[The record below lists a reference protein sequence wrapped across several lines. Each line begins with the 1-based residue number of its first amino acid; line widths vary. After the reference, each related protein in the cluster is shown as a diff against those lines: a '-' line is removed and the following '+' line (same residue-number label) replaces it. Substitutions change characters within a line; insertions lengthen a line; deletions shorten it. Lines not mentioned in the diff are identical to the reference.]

1 MSSESDELRAE
12 RVQNWQKLIEEHS
25 RSGLSV
31 PAFCRNRRVSA
42 TSFYQWRK
50 KLQQVSG
57 PTVPV
62 LVPVK
67 LLSDDH
73 RPKTAAI
80 SSCVQVLTPSGI
92 SLAVSAIASE
102 EELVKVLRAIDTF
115 EANRP
120 C

>member
-1 MSSESDELRAE
+1 MSRENDELRVE
-12 RVQNWQKLIEEHS
+12 RVQNWQRLIEEHS
-25 RSGLSV
+25 RSGVSV
-31 PAFCRNRRVSA
+31 PTFCRNRRVSA

-50 KLQQVSG
+50 KLQKADG
-57 PTVPV
+57 PTVPM

-73 RPKTAAI
+73 RPKAAI
-80 SSCVQVLTPSGI
+80 GSCVQVLTPSGI
-92 SLAVSAIASE
+92 SLAVSAIATE
-102 EELVKVLRAIDTF
+102 DDLVKVLRAIDIF